1 MTEKYKYWSTVP
13 RTFVQDCSSFL
24 PFIFLFRLSSS
35 SLIAVI
41 SSSRSR
47 RNLKKH
53 HNNKTRHPSL
63 LRRDLTKKWRRRQR
77 QKAIGLVS
85 KTTTLHM
92 HHAFLY
98 IIVVPSL
105 HDYDVKWP
113 NFKTFLR
120 TGRQGDIFY
129 DLCLNSGVAS
139 SLQLQHKFPLKNRKM
154 VWKHAESVFQGRF
167 HGRRRCQMVRSL
179 ETRAPAEK
187 SSIMHINGNKELLW
201 PKRNSR
207 DCSQSTKWYTYHVYH
222 YTIRCPV
229 LYYMCKMDSHPK
241 KREMWFT
248 IRIKINRS

>member
-47 RNLKKH
+47 RNWKKH
-53 HNNKTRHPSL
+53 QNNKTRHPSL
-63 LRRDLTKKWRRRQR
+63 LRRDLTKQWRRPQR
-77 QKAIGLVS
+77 QKAISLVS

-92 HHAFLY
+92 HHAFCTLFL
-98 IIVVPSL
+98 PSL
-105 HDYDVKWP
+105 HDHDVKWP
-113 NFKTFLR
+113 NFKSFLR

-139 SLQLQHKFPLKNRKM
+139 SLHLQHKFPLKNRKM

-167 HGRRRCQMVRSL
+167 HGRRRCQIVRSL
-179 ETRAPAEK
+179 ETRAPAAK
-187 SSIMHINGNKELLW
+187 SSIMHINGKKKLLW
-201 PKRNSR
+201 LKRNFR
-207 DCSQSTKWYTYHVYH
+207 DCSESTKWYT
-222 YTIRCPV
+222 
-229 LYYMCKMDSHPK
+229 
-241 KREMWFT
+241 
-248 IRIKINRS
+248 